1 MQSGT
6 AAVRKGCLPL
16 LNATTPPKRLFSY
29 SLLLFSSSC
38 ARSKGLLTVASS
50 RFCPLLV
57 PLIFDMS
64 WYHPFT
70 ECPSAPSVEGGA
82 GLHLES
88 FWVPLNL
95 PTIFRRKTNSM
106 IHGGKTDKLE
116 SITMKNTCFLNS
128 LLRDSN
134 GKPQAGKITYK

>member
-1 MQSGT
+1 MDLGFFHIPDFPTS
-6 AAVRKGCLPL
+6 
-16 LNATTPPKRLFSY
+16 
-29 SLLLFSSSC
+29 
-38 ARSKGLLTVASS
+38 
-50 RFCPLLV
+50 
-57 PLIFDMS
+57 
-64 WYHPFT
+64 
-70 ECPSAPSVEGGA
+70 SAPSVEGGA
-82 GLHLES
+82 GLHLEN

>member
-1 MQSGT
+1 MRDCSICSSLQIPHISFPFLSAGMQSEM

-70 ECPSAPSVEGGA
+70 ECPSAPSVEGTGT
-82 GLHLES
+82 H
-88 FWVPLNL
+88 
-95 PTIFRRKTNSM
+95 
-106 IHGGKTDKLE
+106 
-116 SITMKNTCFLNS
+116 
-128 LLRDSN
+128 
-134 GKPQAGKITYK
+134 